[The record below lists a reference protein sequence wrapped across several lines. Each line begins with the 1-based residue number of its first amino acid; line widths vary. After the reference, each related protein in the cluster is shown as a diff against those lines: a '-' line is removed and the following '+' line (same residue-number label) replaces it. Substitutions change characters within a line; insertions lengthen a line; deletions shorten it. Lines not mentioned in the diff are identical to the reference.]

1 MNYSKIEVAGDDAIR
16 VLHERRDNYPKT
28 GEYPF
33 LIGDEEE
40 RLMLEGN
47 AEYDEQD
54 TAEIIRLSYELEPS
68 VWMAVRRRE
77 LEEDGISPDEVAGEW
92 PDANLEKG
100 AIVSHLD
107 LTTNRPKP
115 KIWIGLAKIEEP
127 WHLPAI
133 LKYGGWNDCPHPDAH
148 CAIHRYWQERYGAEV
163 VSMTGDVVECVVKRP
178 PTTQEEAMELAWQ
191 QYFYCLDIVD
201 QGCESV
207 SNLAATLINSPY
219 WYFWWD

>member
-16 VLHERRDNYPKT
+16 VLNELRDSYPKT

-33 LIGDEEE
+33 LMGDEEE
-40 RLMLEGN
+40 RETLEEN
-47 AEYDEQD
+47 AEDNEQD
-54 TAEIIRLSYELEPS
+54 PAEIIRLSYELEPS
-68 VWMAVRRRE
+68 VWMAVRRQE

-92 PDANLEKG
+92 TDEDVEHG
-100 AIVSHLD
+100 AICSHLD
-107 LTTNRPKP
+107 ITTNRPKP
-115 KIWIGLAKIEEP
+115 MVWLGLAKIEEP

-148 CAIHRYWQERYGAEV
+148 CAIHRYWQERYGAEI